1 MQAYVVPGTIADTM
15 LRQMEN
21 SLKTTKGKKAVSE
34 FWKTSDT
41 IASTSI
47 RYQKLKYQLQGQ
59 MAQEALDEVENRHKK
74 KQRTI
79 QLTESNE
86 ADGSQEEGDSDNQDD
101 HNNTGV
107 GDEDNDNDIW
117 NSWKTLLKSLQES
130 SVLPSLSPESHGII
144 WCGKKVLRRP
154 LLPTNLYDQLNNEV
168 PNIKLQCVHPSFR
181 QIMLVALDTENKE
194 AWLET
199 VKKVQK
205 FQHHYR
211 FDC

>member
-1 MQAYVVPGTIADTM
+1 
-15 LRQMEN
+15 
-21 SLKTTKGKKAVSE
+21 
-34 FWKTSDT
+34 
-41 IASTSI
+41 
-47 RYQKLKYQLQGQ
+47 

-130 SVLPSLSPESHGII
+130 SVLPSL
-144 WCGKKVLRRP
+144 R
-154 LLPTNLYDQLNNEV
+154 
-168 PNIKLQCVHPSFR
+168 
-181 QIMLVALDTENKE
+181 
-194 AWLET
+194 
-199 VKKVQK
+199 
-205 FQHHYR
+205 
-211 FDC
+211 